1 ATSATSVLVSWNVAA
16 GAASYQVWRSDHNGA
31 YTLVG
36 TPLTNSFTDSSPPLT
51 ANTTYL
57 YKVKSVDAG
66 SAVSGFSNMDPATT
80 ILFTDD
86 PLVAGTTK
94 VKGIHLTEERTAVN
108 AFRVAAGLLTVT
120 FTDTV
125 GPTLKVKAFHVNELR
140 TA

>member
-1 ATSATSVLVSWNVAA
+1 
-16 GAASYQVWRSDHNGA
+16 
-31 YTLVG
+31 
-36 TPLTNSFTDSSPPLT
+36 
-51 ANTTYL
+51 
-57 YKVKSVDAG
+57 
-66 SAVSGFSNMDPATT
+66 MDPATT

-140 TA
+140 TALDPARSTLGLTAVPYTDSPTVTANVTKVKAAHFQEIRNGVK